1 MTVNKGTRL
10 TILNDRVTKNEEA
23 MIKHGELLEQLAGK
37 IGEMTSAHVTLA
49 RDHTKVAQLLDLIME
64 RLTTI
69 EMHQQ
74 RETRE
79 GGRGNGLLSIPGP
92 GMPGLRPYGRDPEL
106 GAQANLTTEG
116 RENRQLG
123 WQLPIPKLEFP
134 LFDGTD
140 PKLWVRRNHGLNE
153 SYFLSSFIGFLKDE
167 IKMTVKLFKP
177 QTLKETIEKARMQEK
192 ALEAVARK
200 GKWSSNSH
208 DSRGSGSQNMD
219 PSLLKL
225 LQKYKTV
232 FEEPRTLPPIR
243 PRDHAIPL
251 NLGALLKDR
260 TWRFCIDYRGFNEIT
275 VKNKYPI
282 PIVDD
287 LLDELHDSIGSS
299 VTSQEV
305 KVLIWQSR
313 VEYLGYLITME
324 GVSTDPDKELG
335 QCSCN
340 ETDLLLTLARFKNL
354 GKSIYEKEF
363 LALLNVV
370 DKWIHYLQYKY
381 FIIRANHH
389 SLKYLLDQRVTTAIQ
404 RRGFTKLLGLDYEV
418 HFKKGTENRVTDALS
433 IKDENVDM
441 NVRPTATLLAIST
454 NLSFGCKKFIIVM
467 KEHISFII
475 SLLSIFYWRPF
486 WSARYIEKVVSG
498 ILLPENEGYGG
509 FLCVQL

>member
-23 MIKHGELLEQLAGK
+23 MIKQGELLEQLVGK

-74 RETRE
+74 CETRE
-79 GGRGNGLLSIPGP
+79 GGRGNGLLSIPDHGT
-92 GMPGLRPYGRDPEL
+92 PGLRPHGRDPEL
-106 GAQANLTTEG
+106 GAHANLSTEG
-116 RENRQLG
+116 QGNRQLG
-123 WQLPIPKLEFP
+123 
-134 LFDGTD
+134 
-140 PKLWVRRNHGLNE
+140 
-153 SYFLSSFIGFLKDE
+153 
-167 IKMTVKLFKP
+167 
-177 QTLKETIEKARMQEK
+177 
-192 ALEAVARK
+192 
-200 GKWSSNSH
+200 
-208 DSRGSGSQNMD
+208 SQNTD

-225 LQKYKTV
+225 LQKYKVV

-251 NLGALLKDR
+251 NLG
-260 TWRFCIDYRGFNEIT
+260 
-275 VKNKYPI
+275 
-282 PIVDD
+282 
-287 LLDELHDSIGSS
+287 EL
-299 VTSQEV
+299 
-305 KVLIWQSR
+305 
-313 VEYLGYLITME
+313 
-324 GVSTDPDKELG
+324 PELG
-335 QCSCN
+335 QCLYN
-340 ETDLLLTLARFKNL
+340 EADLLLTLA
-354 GKSIYEKEF
+354 
-363 LALLNVV
+363 
-370 DKWIHYLQYKY
+370 
-381 FIIRANHH
+381 RANHH

-441 NVRPTATLLAIST
+441 KVRPTATLLAINT
-454 NLSFGCKKFIIVM
+454 NLPFGCKKFIIVM